1 MNADRQEVSYRH
13 SRGSAITPQKCLSTK
28 SQHLV
33 IGRNISQHQTAHGS
47 VRKRSVP
54 NKHRVVK
61 RSYCLDKDLSTVST
75 PAPPPSTSDTGASAY
90 SSASSTKDS
99 TFDSGYSTTLQIS
112 SSTLATPTAHLPSKP
127 GLSPA
132 ATAGVSIV
140 SIVVLAS
147 IIVAVFF
154 LSRRF
159 RRSRYGRA
167 ETPPPYVPETNKDM
181 YFPGKSELD
190 AQYSEVGVRTPVGH
204 VELDGASPFIYEL
217 DGAST
222 SAPELDGASR
232 VNPMR
237 GSALVSA
244 SEKNAE
250 VERKL

>member
-13 SRGSAITPQKCLSTK
+13 SRGSAITPQKCLSIK

-204 VELDGASPFIYEL
+204 VELDGAS
-217 DGAST
+217 T